1 MNLYSGLPYWIVK
14 NPLCN
19 YFNPLSGD
27 VTAKVAIIG
36 SGITGSLVADELC
49 RAGVDCCVIDKRSV
63 STGSTCAST
72 ALLQYEI
79 DLPLC
84 RLVEMM
90 PEKYAVEAYRA
101 CLQSIDDLERILAGA
116 RVDAEFERVPST
128 YYASDRKGLS
138 LIREE
143 YAIRKRFGLPVTFL
157 SKNELARTVGIKAPG
172 ALYNTVSAQIDTYKA
187 ATGLLARNLE
197 KKRLRLYTHT
207 EVTDWERQSDG
218 YTLRTNRGT
227 TIRCDYCV
235 VAAGFEAAPFL
246 PEKLMK
252 LTTTFALISSPVES
266 GYLWPGRSLIWET
279 RTPYLYIRTDNSGR
293 IIVGGEDV
301 SANDAALRKFLLP
314 RKSAS
319 LERRFHKL
327 FPAIPFETEMAWAG
341 TFSSTRD
348 GLPLIGAIHDNPR
361 MLYALGYGGNGI
373 TFSVIAAQII
383 AAAVQ
388 GKSDPREPVFSPER
402 GSLR

>member
-19 YFNPLSGD
+19 YFNPLLAD
-27 VTAKVAIIG
+27 VTTKVAVIG

-49 RAGVDCCVIDKRSV
+49 RAGIDCCVIDKRSV
-63 STGSTCAST
+63 ATGSSCAST

-79 DLPLC
+79 DVPLC

-90 PEKYAVEAYRA
+90 PQRYAVEAYRA
-101 CLQSIDDLERILAGA
+101 CLKSIDDLERLLRDA
-116 RVDAEFERVPST
+116 RVDANFERVPST
-128 YYASDRKGLS
+128 YYASNRTGLS

-143 YAIRKRFGLPVTFL
+143 YAIRQRFGLPVTFL
-157 SKNELARTVGIKAPG
+157 TKKELARDVGIKAPG
-172 ALYNTVSAQIDTYKA
+172 ALYNTVSAQMDAYKA
-187 ATGLLARNLE
+187 ATGLLARNLK
-197 KKRLRLYTHT
+197 KKRLQLYTHT
-207 EVTDWERQSDG
+207 EVTKWERQPDG
-218 YTLRTNRGT
+218 YLLRTDRGA
-227 TIRCDYCV
+227 TIRCEYCV

-252 LTTTFALISSPVES
+252 LTTTFAIISSPVEKKH
-266 GYLWPGRSLIWET
+266 LWPARSLIWET
-279 RTPYLYIRTDNSGR
+279 RMPYLYIRTDDSGR
-293 IIVGGEDV
+293 IIVGGEDI
-301 SANDAALRKFLLP
+301 SANDTTLRKFLLP
-314 RKSAS
+314 GKSAS
-319 LERRFHKL
+319 LEKKFRNL
-327 FPAIPFETEMAWAG
+327 FPDIPFSTEMAWAG

-348 GLPLIGAIHDNPR
+348 SLPLIGAMHDDPR

-383 AAAVQ
+383 AATVQ
-388 GKSDPREPVFSPER
+388 GKSDPREPVFCPER